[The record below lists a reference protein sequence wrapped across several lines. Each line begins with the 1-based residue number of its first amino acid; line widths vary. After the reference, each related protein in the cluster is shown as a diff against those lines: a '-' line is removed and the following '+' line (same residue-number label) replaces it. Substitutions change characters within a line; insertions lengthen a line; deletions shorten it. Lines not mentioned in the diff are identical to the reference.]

1 MGVFFF
7 IFTVKNLLIQN
18 LIQQVNFDFM
28 KIRCLC
34 ILFKQKKGDHQ
45 KLKMKND
52 SLVLLL

>member
-34 ILFKQKKGDHQ
+34 ILFKQKKGGHQ
-45 KLKMKND
+45 KLIVKND